1 MENNLSLVLFGRL
14 LIERSYNT
22 KAFKCTITRVWA
34 PSHGLVIRVLKHN
47 CYAFQFFHCRGMNKV
62 LEVRPWCFDDMLLLL
77 KEEDGNE
84 YLDQLTINHS
94 PFWVRIKNLPF
105 NYRYDEIVQA
115 LIGNM
120 GEIMEVEDDV
130 LGIGR
135 YRRVKVL
142 LDVTEPLRRYQKL
155 KDKKGWEFQVD
166 FYI

>member
-1 MENNLSLVLFGRL
+1 
-14 LIERSYNT
+14 
-22 KAFKCTITRVWA
+22 
-34 PSHGLVIRVLKHN
+34 
-47 CYAFQFFHCRGMNKV
+47 MNKV